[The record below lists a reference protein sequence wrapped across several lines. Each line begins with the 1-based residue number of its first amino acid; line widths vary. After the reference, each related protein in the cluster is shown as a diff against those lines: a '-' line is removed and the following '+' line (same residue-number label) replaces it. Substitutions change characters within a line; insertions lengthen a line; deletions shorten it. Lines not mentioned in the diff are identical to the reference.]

1 MKTILKFF
9 SKKSLICVKWTIL
22 GAKKTH
28 GHNSGLVLRI
38 SFYFYVMRE
47 RERERERETKRHM
60 KVMSMVFQKSYA
72 GGKNGGAVMMP
83 DGYSSCWF
91 DI

>member
-47 RERERERETKRHM
+47 RERERERERDQETHE
-60 KVMSMVFQKSYA
+60 SYV
-72 GGKNGGAVMMP
+72 NGF
-83 DGYSSCWF
+83 SKELCWG
-91 DI
+91 

>member
-9 SKKSLICVKWTIL
+9 QKKSLICVKWTIL
-22 GAKKTH
+22 GAKRTC

-38 SFYFYVMRE
+38 SFYFYIMRE
-47 RERERERETKRHM
+47 RERETIRHM
-60 KVMSMVFQKSYA
+60 KVMSMAFQKSYA

-91 DI
+91 DL

>member
-1 MKTILKFF
+1 M
-9 SKKSLICVKWTIL
+9 
-22 GAKKTH
+22 
-28 GHNSGLVLRI
+28 
-38 SFYFYVMRE
+38 
-47 RERERERETKRHM
+47 RERERETKRHM

-91 DI
+91 DL

>member
-38 SFYFYVMRE
+38 SFYFYIMRE
-47 RERERERETKRHM
+47 RERDQETHE
-60 KVMSMVFQKSYA
+60 SYV
-72 GGKNGGAVMMP
+72 NGF
-83 DGYSSCWF
+83 SKELCWG
-91 DI
+91 